1 MNKDTVTTERWK
13 YIGGSDMPVIMGIS
27 PFKTR
32 FQLLQEKAQIV
43 EPDFKGN
50 EYTEYGNVMEPL
62 IRDYVN
68 ETLNRN
74 FAPDVLIDGD
84 FRFNFDGLDKEH
96 NEILEVKTTSQ
107 IHDKL
112 DDYKTYLVQLLPYMR
127 SVGAEK
133 GYLAVYERPED
144 FDETFNPLQ
153 LTTYEV
159 LIGDYSD
166 LLEEIDKEVDRFKRD
181 LERLRN
187 NPFLTEEDLQPK
199 EVVEYAEKVILLE
212 QKLQNMKMLEGELKS
227 AKAELKR
234 LMQENGVKKWI
245 TPNGTKIT
253 LVPDGEDTVISA
265 FNEKKFAEEK
275 PDIYAEYLEDKLKAG
290 RSGYVRITTRS
301 TK

>member
-1 MNKDTVTTERWK
+1 MDTVRDERWR
-13 YIGGSDMPVIMGIS
+13 YIGGSDIAAIMGIS

-84 FRFNFDGLDKEH
+84 FRFNFDGLDKKH
-96 NEILEVKTTSQ
+96 NEILEIKTTSQ

-166 LLEEIDKEVDRFKRD
+166 LLEEIDTQVEMFKRD
-181 LERLRN
+181 LKKLRE
-187 NPFLTEEDLQPK
+187 NPFITEEELQPT
-199 EVVEYAEKVILLE
+199 EVVETANRVLVLE
-212 QKLQNMKMLEGELKS
+212 QQLESMKQLEKELKS

-290 RSGYVRITTRS
+290 RAGYVRVTLP
-301 TK
+301 KEG

>member
-1 MNKDTVTTERWK
+1 MDTVRDERWR
-13 YIGGSDMPVIMGIS
+13 YIGGSDIAAIMGIS

-32 FQLLQEKAQIV
+32 FQLLQEKARIV

-50 EYTEYGNVMEPL
+50 EYTEYGNVMEPK

-74 FAPDVLIDGD
+74 FVPDVLIDGD

-107 IHDKL
+107 IHEKL

-144 FDETFNPLQ
+144 FDETFNPLL
-153 LTTYEV
+153 LTVYEV
-159 LIGDYSD
+159 LRSDYSD
-166 LLEEIDKEVDRFKRD
+166 LLEEIDKEVDRFKKD
-181 LERLRN
+181 LEKLRK

-234 LMQENGVKKWI
+234 LMQENGIKKWV
-245 TPNGTKIT
+245 TPSGTKVT
-253 LVPDGEDTVISA
+253 LVPDGEDTVVSA
-265 FNEKKFAEEK
+265 FNEKKFKAENPEMYGKYIEEK
-275 PDIYAEYLEDKLKAG
+275 IKPG
-290 RSGYVRITTRS
+290 RAGYVRITL
-301 TK
+301 

>member
-1 MNKDTVTTERWK
+1 MDTVRDERWR
-13 YIGGSDMPVIMGIS
+13 YIGGSDISAIMGIS

-32 FQLLQEKAQIV
+32 FQLLQEKARIV

-50 EYTEYGNVMEPL
+50 EYTEYGNKLEPL

-68 ETLNRN
+68 ETLHRN
-74 FAPDVLIDGD
+74 FAPDVRINGD

-96 NEILEVKTTSQ
+96 NEILEIKTTSQ
-107 IHDKL
+107 IHEKL
-112 DDYKTYLVQLLPYMR
+112 EDYKVYLVQLLPYMR

-144 FDETFNPLQ
+144 FDETFNPLL
-153 LTTYEV
+153 LTVYEV
-159 LIGDYSD
+159 LRSDYSD

-181 LERLRN
+181 LEKLRK

-234 LMQENGVKKWI
+234 LMQENGIKKWV
-245 TPNGTKIT
+245 TPSGTKVT
-253 LVPDGEDTVISA
+253 LVADGEDTVVYA
-265 FNEKKFAEEK
+265 FNEKRFKAENPEMYGKYIEEK
-275 PDIYAEYLEDKLKAG
+275 IKPG
-290 RSGYVRITTRS
+290 RAGYVRITL
-301 TK
+301 

>member
-1 MNKDTVTTERWK
+1 MDTVRDERWR
-13 YIGGSDMPVIMGIS
+13 YIGGSDISAIMGIS

-32 FQLLQEKAQIV
+32 FQLLQEKARIV

-50 EYTEYGNVMEPL
+50 EYTEYGNKLEPL

-68 ETLNRN
+68 ETLHRN
-74 FAPDVLIDGD
+74 FAPDVLIKGD

-107 IHDKL
+107 IHEKL

-144 FDETFNPLQ
+144 FDETFNPLL
-153 LTTYEV
+153 LTVYEV
-159 LIGDYSD
+159 LRSDYSD
-166 LLEEIDKEVDRFKRD
+166 LLEEIDKEVDRFKKD
-181 LERLRN
+181 LEKLRE

-234 LMQENGVKKWI
+234 LMQENGIKKWV
-245 TPNGTKIT
+245 TPSGTKVT
-253 LVPDGEDTVISA
+253 LVPDGEDTVVSA
-265 FNEKKFAEEK
+265 FNEKRFKAENPEMYGKYIEEK
-275 PDIYAEYLEDKLKAG
+275 IKPG
-290 RSGYVRITTRS
+290 RAGYVRITL
-301 TK
+301 

>member
-1 MNKDTVTTERWK
+1 MIKDTVTAERWRW
-13 YIGGSDMPVIMGIS
+13 IGGSDMPVIMGIS

-43 EPDFKGN
+43 ELDSKGN
-50 EYTEYGNVMEPL
+50 EYTEYGNKLEPL

-107 IHDKL
+107 IHEKL

-166 LLEEIDKEVDRFKRD
+166 LLEEIDKEVDRFKKD
-181 LERLRN
+181 LEKLRN

-234 LMQENGVKKWI
+234 LMQENGIKKWV
-245 TPNGTKIT
+245 TPSGTKVT
-253 LVPDGEDTVISA
+253 LVPDGEDTVVSA
-265 FNEKKFAEEK
+265 FNEKRFKAENPEMYGKYIEEK
-275 PDIYAEYLEDKLKAG
+275 IKPG
-290 RSGYVRITTRS
+290 RAGYVRITL
-301 TK
+301 

>member
-1 MNKDTVTTERWK
+1 MDTVRDERWR
-13 YIGGSDMPVIMGIS
+13 YIGCSDISAIMGIS

-74 FAPDVLIDGD
+74 FATDVLIDGD

-96 NEILEVKTTSQ
+96 NEILEIKTTSQ
-107 IHDKL
+107 IHEKL
-112 DDYKTYLVQLLPYMR
+112 EDYKVYLVQLLPYMR

-144 FDETFNPLQ
+144 FDETFNPLL
-153 LTTYEV
+153 LTVYEV
-159 LIGDYSD
+159 LRSDYSD

-181 LERLRN
+181 LEKLRK

-234 LMQENGVKKWI
+234 LMQENGIKKWV
-245 TPNGTKIT
+245 TPSGTKVT
-253 LVPDGEDTVISA
+253 LVPDGEDTVVSA
-265 FNEKKFAEEK
+265 FNEKKFKEENPEMYGKYIEEK
-275 PDIYAEYLEDKLKAG
+275 IKPG
-290 RSGYVRITTRS
+290 RAGYVRITL
-301 TK
+301 

>member
-1 MNKDTVTTERWK
+1 MDTVRDERWR
-13 YIGGSDMPVIMGIS
+13 YIGGSDIAAIMGIS

-32 FQLLQEKAQIV
+32 FQLLQEKARIV

-50 EYTEYGNVMEPL
+50 EYTEYGNVMEPK

-68 ETLNRN
+68 ETLNRS
-74 FAPDVLIDGD
+74 FVPDVLIDGD

-107 IHDKL
+107 IHEKL

-144 FDETFNPLQ
+144 FDETFNPLL
-153 LTTYEV
+153 LTVYEV
-159 LIGDYSD
+159 LRSDYSD
-166 LLEEIDKEVDRFKRD
+166 LLEEIDKEVDRFKKD
-181 LERLRN
+181 LEKLRK

-234 LMQENGVKKWI
+234 LMQENGIKKWV
-245 TPNGTKIT
+245 TPSGTKVT
-253 LVPDGEDTVISA
+253 LVPDGEDTVVSA
-265 FNEKKFAEEK
+265 FNEKKFKAENPKMYSKYTEEK
-275 PDIYAEYLEDKLKAG
+275 IKPG
-290 RSGYVRITTRS
+290 RAGYVRITL
-301 TK
+301 

>member
-1 MNKDTVTTERWK
+1 M
-13 YIGGSDMPVIMGIS
+13 
-27 PFKTR
+27 
-32 FQLLQEKAQIV
+32 
-43 EPDFKGN
+43 
-50 EYTEYGNVMEPL
+50 
-62 IRDYVN
+62 N
-68 ETLNRN
+68 ETLHRN

-107 IHDKL
+107 IHEKL

-144 FDETFNPLQ
+144 FDETFNPLR
-153 LTTYEV
+153 LTLYEV
-159 LIGDYSD
+159 LICDCSD

-181 LERLRN
+181 LEKLRN

-234 LMQENGVKKWI
+234 LMQENGIKKWV
-245 TPNGTKIT
+245 TPSGTKVT
-253 LVPDGEDTVISA
+253 LVPDGEDTVVSA
-265 FNEKKFAEEK
+265 FNEKKFKEENPKMYSKYTEEK
-275 PDIYAEYLEDKLKAG
+275 IKPG
-290 RSGYVRITTRS
+290 RAGYVRITL
-301 TK
+301 

>member
-1 MNKDTVTTERWK
+1 MDTVRDERWR
-13 YIGGSDMPVIMGIS
+13 YIGGSDISAIMGIS

-50 EYTEYGNVMEPL
+50 EYTEYGNKLEPL

-107 IHDKL
+107 IHEKL

-153 LTTYEV
+153 LTIYEV
-159 LIGDYSD
+159 LISDYSD
-166 LLEEIDKEVDRFKRD
+166 LLEEIDTQVEMFKRD
-181 LERLRN
+181 LEKLRE
-187 NPFLTEEDLQPK
+187 NPFITEEELQPT
-199 EVVEYAEKVILLE
+199 EVVETANKVLVLE
-212 QKLQNMKMLEGELKS
+212 QQLESMKQLEKELKS

-253 LVPDGEDTVISA
+253 LIPDGEDTVISA

-290 RSGYVRITTRS
+290 RSGYVRVTLP
-301 TK
+301 KEG

>member
-1 MNKDTVTTERWK
+1 MNKDTVTTERWRW
-13 YIGGSDMPVIMGIS
+13 IGGSDMPVIMGIS

-32 FQLLQEKAQIV
+32 FQLLQEKAQII
-43 EPDFKGN
+43 EPDFTGN
-50 EYTEYGNVMEPL
+50 VYTEYGNVMEPK

-68 ETLNRN
+68 EALGRD

-107 IHDKL
+107 IHEKL

-144 FDETFNPLQ
+144 FDETFNPLL
-153 LTTYEV
+153 LTVYEV
-159 LIGDYSD
+159 LRSDYSD
-166 LLEEIDKEVDRFKRD
+166 LLGEIDKEVDRFKKD
-181 LERLRN
+181 LEKLRE

-234 LMQENGVKKWI
+234 LMQENGIKKWV
-245 TPNGTKIT
+245 TPSGTKVT
-253 LVPDGEDTVISA
+253 LVPDGEDTVVSA
-265 FNEKKFAEEK
+265 FNEKRFKAENREMYGKYIEEK
-275 PDIYAEYLEDKLKAG
+275 IKPG
-290 RSGYVRITTRS
+290 RAGYVRITL
-301 TK
+301 

>member
-1 MNKDTVTTERWK
+1 MDTVRDERWR
-13 YIGGSDMPVIMGIS
+13 YIGGSDIAAIMGIS

-50 EYTEYGNVMEPL
+50 EYTEYGNKLEPL

-107 IHDKL
+107 IHEKL

-153 LTTYEV
+153 LTIYEV

-166 LLEEIDKEVDRFKRD
+166 LLEEIDTQVEMFKRD
-181 LERLRN
+181 LKKLRE
-187 NPFLTEEDLQPK
+187 NPFITEEELQPT
-199 EVVEYAEKVILLE
+199 EVVETANKVLALE
-212 QKLQNMKMLEGELKS
+212 QQLESMKQLEKELKS

>member
-1 MNKDTVTTERWK
+1 MNKDTVTTERWRW
-13 YIGGSDMPVIMGIS
+13 IGGSDMPAIMGIS

-43 EPDFKGN
+43 EPDFTGN
-50 EYTEYGNVMEPL
+50 VYTEYGNKLEPH

-74 FAPDVLIDGD
+74 FAPDVLINGD

-107 IHDKL
+107 IHEKL

-144 FDETFNPLQ
+144 FDETFNPLR

-166 LLEEIDKEVDRFKRD
+166 LLQEIDTQVEMFKRD
-181 LERLRN
+181 LKKLRE
-187 NPFLTEEDLQPK
+187 NPFITEEELQPT
-199 EVVEYAEKVILLE
+199 EVVETANKVLVLE
-212 QKLQNMKMLEGELKS
+212 QQLESMKQLEKELKS

-290 RSGYVRITTRS
+290 RAGYVRVTLP
-301 TK
+301 KEG

>member
-1 MNKDTVTTERWK
+1 MDTVRDERWR
-13 YIGGSDMPVIMGIS
+13 YIGGSDIAAIMGIS

-32 FQLLQEKAQIV
+32 FKLLQEKARIV

-96 NEILEVKTTSQ
+96 NEILEIKTTSQ

-153 LTTYEV
+153 LTIYEV

-166 LLEEIDKEVDRFKRD
+166 LLEEIDTQVEMFKRD
-181 LERLRN
+181 LKKLRE
-187 NPFLTEEDLQPK
+187 NPFITEEELQPT
-199 EVVEYAEKVILLE
+199 EVVETANKVLALE
-212 QKLQNMKMLEGELKS
+212 QQLESMKQLEKELKS

>member
-1 MNKDTVTTERWK
+1 MDTVRDERWRH
-13 YIGGSDMPVIMGIS
+13 IGGSDIAAIMGIS

-32 FQLLQEKAQIV
+32 FQLLQEKAQII

-50 EYTEYGNVMEPL
+50 EYTEYGNVMEPK

-68 ETLNRN
+68 ETLGRN
-74 FAPDVLIDGD
+74 FAPDVLINGD

-96 NEILEVKTTSQ
+96 NEILEIKTTSQ
-107 IHDKL
+107 IHEKL

-133 GYLAVYERPED
+133 GYLAVYERPD
-144 FDETFNPLQ
+144 NFDETFNPLL
-153 LTTYEV
+153 LTVYEV
-159 LIGDYSD
+159 LRSDYSD
-166 LLEEIDKEVDRFKRD
+166 LLEEIDTQVEMFKRD
-181 LERLRN
+181 LKKLRE
-187 NPFLTEEDLQPK
+187 NPFITEEELQPT
-199 EVVEYAEKVILLE
+199 EVVETANKVLVLE
-212 QKLQNMKMLEGELKS
+212 QQLESMKQLEKELKS

-290 RSGYVRITTRS
+290 RAGYVRVTLP
-301 TK
+301 KEG

>member
-1 MNKDTVTTERWK
+1 MDTVRDERWR
-13 YIGGSDMPVIMGIS
+13 YIGGSDIAAIMGIS

-32 FQLLQEKAQIV
+32 FQLLQEKARIV

-50 EYTEYGNVMEPL
+50 EYTEYGNKLEPL

-107 IHDKL
+107 IHEKL

-144 FDETFNPLQ
+144 FNETFNPLQ

-166 LLEEIDKEVDRFKRD
+166 LLEEIDAQVEMFKRD
-181 LERLRN
+181 LKKLRE
-187 NPFLTEEDLQPK
+187 NPFITEEELQPT
-199 EVVEYAEKVILLE
+199 EVVETANKVLALE
-212 QKLQNMKMLEGELKS
+212 QQLESMKQLEKELKS

-290 RSGYVRITTRS
+290 RSGYVRVTLP
-301 TK
+301 KEG

>member
-1 MNKDTVTTERWK
+1 MDTVRDERWR
-13 YIGGSDMPVIMGIS
+13 YIGGSDISAIMGIS

-32 FQLLQEKAQIV
+32 FQLLQEKAQII
-43 EPDFKGN
+43 EPDFTGN
-50 EYTEYGNVMEPL
+50 VYTEYGNVMESK

-68 ETLNRN
+68 EALGRN
-74 FAPDVLIDGD
+74 FVPDVLIDGD

-107 IHDKL
+107 IHEKL

-144 FDETFNPLQ
+144 FDETFNPLL
-153 LTTYEV
+153 LTVYEV
-159 LIGDYSD
+159 LRSDYSD
-166 LLEEIDKEVDRFKRD
+166 LLEEIDKEVDRFKKD
-181 LERLRN
+181 LEKLRN

-234 LMQENGVKKWI
+234 LMQENGIKKWV
-245 TPNGTKIT
+245 TPSGTKVT
-253 LVPDGEDTVISA
+253 LVPDGEDTVVSA
-265 FNEKKFAEEK
+265 FNEKRFAEEK

-290 RSGYVRITTRS
+290 RAGYVRVTLP
-301 TK
+301 KEG

>member
-1 MNKDTVTTERWK
+1 MDTVRDERWC
-13 YIGGSDMPVIMGIS
+13 YIGGSDIAAIMGIS

-50 EYTEYGNVMEPL
+50 EYTEYGNKLEPL

-96 NEILEVKTTSQ
+96 NEILEIKTTSQ

-144 FDETFNPLQ
+144 FDETFNPLR

-166 LLEEIDKEVDRFKRD
+166 LLEEIDTQVEMFKRD
-181 LERLRN
+181 LKKLRE
-187 NPFLTEEDLQPK
+187 NPFITEEELQPT
-199 EVVEYAEKVILLE
+199 EVVETANKVLVLE
-212 QKLQNMKMLEGELKS
+212 QQLESMKQLEKELKS

-290 RSGYVRITTRS
+290 RAGYVRVTLP
-301 TK
+301 KEG

>member
-1 MNKDTVTTERWK
+1 MDTVRDERWR
-13 YIGGSDMPVIMGIS
+13 YIGGSDIAAIMGIS

-32 FQLLQEKAQIV
+32 FQLLQEKARIV

-107 IHDKL
+107 IHEKL

-144 FDETFNPLQ
+144 FDETFNPLR
-153 LTTYEV
+153 LTLYEV
-159 LIGDYSD
+159 LISDYSD
-166 LLEEIDKEVDRFKRD
+166 LLEEIDAQVEMFKRD
-181 LERLRN
+181 LKKLRE
-187 NPFLTEEDLQPK
+187 NPFITEEELQPT
-199 EVVEYAEKVILLE
+199 EVVETANRVLVLE
-212 QKLQNMKMLEGELKS
+212 QQLESMKQLEKELKS

-290 RSGYVRITTRS
+290 RSGYVRVTLP
-301 TK
+301 KEG

>member
-1 MNKDTVTTERWK
+1 MDTVRDERWR
-13 YIGGSDMPVIMGIS
+13 YIGGSDISAIMGIS

-50 EYTEYGNVMEPL
+50 EYTEYGNKLEPL

-127 SVGAEK
+127 SVGAKK

-144 FDETFNPLQ
+144 FDETFNPLR

-181 LERLRN
+181 LEKLRN

-275 PDIYAEYLEDKLKAG
+275 PDIYAEYIEDKLKAG
-290 RSGYVRITTRS
+290 RAGYVRVTLP
-301 TK
+301 KEG

>member
-1 MNKDTVTTERWK
+1 MDTVRDERWR
-13 YIGGSDMPVIMGIS
+13 YIGGSDIAAIMGIS

-32 FQLLQEKAQIV
+32 FQLLQEKARIV

-74 FAPDVLIDGD
+74 FSPDVLIDGD

-96 NEILEVKTTSQ
+96 NEILEIKTTSQ

-144 FDETFNPLQ
+144 FDETFNPLL
-153 LTTYEV
+153 LTVYEV
-159 LIGDYSD
+159 LRSDYSD
-166 LLEEIDKEVDRFKRD
+166 LLEEIDKEVDRFKKD
-181 LERLRN
+181 LEKLRK

-234 LMQENGVKKWI
+234 LMQENGIKKWV
-245 TPNGTKIT
+245 TPSGTKVT
-253 LVPDGEDTVISA
+253 LVPDGEDTVVSA
-265 FNEKKFAEEK
+265 FNEKKFKAENPEMYGKYIEEK
-275 PDIYAEYLEDKLKAG
+275 IKPG
-290 RSGYVRITTRS
+290 RAGYVRITL
-301 TK
+301 